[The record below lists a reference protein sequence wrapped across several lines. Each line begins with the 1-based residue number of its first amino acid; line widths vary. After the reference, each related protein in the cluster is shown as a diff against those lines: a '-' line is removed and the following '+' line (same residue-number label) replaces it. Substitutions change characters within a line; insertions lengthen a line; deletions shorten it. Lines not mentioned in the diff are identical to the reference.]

1 MNDKDLIEFAQ
12 GRGKTEYTM
21 MLQEKALSEGRQL
34 ATLNLREY
42 QIEAFNELIQ
52 SCVVYD
58 EACIYDRRVVKNH
71 CLQSPAQLAHMTYNE
86 IVKSAVA
93 YRNDLSWAL
102 AKWKFSQS
110 MRDLQLFPSVSLLG
124 CDLCDLRF
132 SMQMALP
139 AFTAVRASCLLYI
152 YSMQQQAALN
162 KHAEKVRQQC

>member
-1 MNDKDLIEFAQ
+1 MRDKDLIEFAQ
-12 GRGKTEYTM
+12 GRGKTDYTM
-21 MLQEKALSEGRQL
+21 MLQEKALSEGKKL

-42 QIEAFNELIQ
+42 KIEAFNELIQ
-52 SCVVYD
+52 ACVTYD

-71 CLQSPAQLAHMTYNE
+71 CLQSPEQLADMTYTE

-93 YRNDLSWAL
+93 YKNDLSWAL

-152 YSMQQQAALN
+152 YSIQQQAALN

>member
-1 MNDKDLIEFAQ
+1 MNDKDLIEFTQ
-12 GRGKTEYTM
+12 RRGKTKYTM
-21 MLQEKALSEGRQL
+21 MLQEKALSEGKQL
-34 ATLNLREY
+34 DTLNLREY
-42 QIEAFNELIQ
+42 KIEAFNALMQ
-52 SCVVYD
+52 SCLVYD

-71 CLQSPAQLAHMTYNE
+71 CLQSPAQLADMTYNE

-102 AKWKFSQS
+102 VKWKFSQS

-139 AFTAVRASCLLYI
+139 AFTVTRAACLLYI
-152 YSMQQQAALN
+152 YNIQWQAELN
-162 KHAEKVRQQC
+162 RQAEKVRQQC

>member
-1 MNDKDLIEFAQ
+1 MNDNDLIEFAQ

-21 MLQEKALSEGRQL
+21 MLQEKALSEGKQL

-42 QIEAFNELIQ
+42 QIEAFNALMQ

-71 CLQSPAQLAHMTYNE
+71 CLQSPEQLADMTYTE

-93 YRNDLSWAL
+93 YKNDLSWAL

-110 MRDLQLFPSVSLLG
+110 VRDLQITVVNALLST
-124 CDLCDLRF
+124 DLCDLRF
-132 SMQMALP
+132 SMRTALP
-139 AFTAVRASCLLYI
+139 AFNSVRVACILYI
-152 YSMQQQAALN
+152 ISLENMAERLRI
-162 KHAEKVRQQC
+162 AEKVRQQC